1 MREDLSTQEFPS
13 LVGKTFNVT
22 PKGVETSSFSLFDAL
37 RDIRPP
43 YRITFRRYKAVRS
56 AC

>member
-1 MREDLSTQEFPS
+1 MREDLYTRISIASRENIQYD
-13 LVGKTFNVT
+13 
-22 PKGVETSSFSLFDAL
+22 PKRGGDIFFSLFDAL